1 MVRKIAILGV
11 LFEISQALR
20 ILLILK
26 QKEWK
31 NEDLASFNIVFTAY
45 IIIGEV
51 GGFVVLIS
59 GMFFYTRKLQIRN
72 KQ

>member
-31 NEDLASFNIVFTAY
+31 NEDLVSFNIVFTSY

-59 GMFFYTRKLQIRN
+59 GMFFYTRKLQMRN

>member
-31 NEDLASFNIVFTAY
+31 NEDLVSFNIVFTAY

>member
-26 QKEWK
+26 QKKWK
-31 NEDLASFNIVFTAY
+31 NEDLVSFNIVFTSY

-59 GMFFYTRKLQIRN
+59 GMFFYTRKLQMRN